1 MKIRLETKKVHWKH
15 RYEIGNK
22 NADWKY
28 KDWKHDFEIGNR
40 KSTFETMHLDW
51 KQNS

>member
-22 NADWKY
+22 NADWKHI
-28 KDWKHDFEIGNR
+28 K
-40 KSTFETMHLDW
+40 
-51 KQNS
+51 